1 MPKDKER
8 KYGMT
13 SRIKHKRRSRKSQ
26 GTPAFK
32 SLDKASHDYIGFT
45 PLFKPHPKKY
55 DGRGIRLRGE
65 TE

>member
-1 MPKDKER
+1 
-8 KYGMT
+8 MT

-45 PLFKPHPKKY
+45 PLLKPHPKKY
-55 DGRGIRLRGE
+55 DGRGTRLRGE